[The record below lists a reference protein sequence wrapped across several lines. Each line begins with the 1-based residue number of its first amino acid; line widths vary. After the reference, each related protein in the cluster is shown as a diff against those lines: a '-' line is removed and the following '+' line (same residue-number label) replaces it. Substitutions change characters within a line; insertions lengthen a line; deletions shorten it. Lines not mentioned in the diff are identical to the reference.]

1 MFDAWYNRITKDSGC
16 QFDLGMTDT
25 DSFLFKVSD
34 KKKYLS
40 HCQEFMDYSNYPP
53 DNPKYSIQKKAELG
67 YFKDELCG
75 ILKCTEFVGLRAKCY
90 AMNLESQST
99 LIKSEKKVCKGI
111 GRSAI
116 ENRVKFEQY
125 KKCLFNSEI
134 IRENFFSIRSQN
146 HNLKT
151 VSITKKALSF
161 IDTKRWIFDCGVHSV
176 PYGSYLIEK
185 FYNKCPRCEIKN
197 D

>member
-1 MFDAWYNRITKDSGC
+1 M
-16 QFDLGMTDT
+16 
-25 DSFLFKVSD
+25 
-34 KKKYLS
+34 
-40 HCQEFMDYSNYPP
+40 
-53 DNPKYSIQKKAELG
+53 
-67 YFKDELCG
+67 
-75 ILKCTEFVGLRAKCY
+75 LKCTEFVELRAKCY

-116 ENRVKFEQY
+116 ENRLKFEKY

-161 IDTKRWIFDCGVHSV
+161 IDTKCWIFDCGLHSV

-185 FYNKCPRCEIKN
+185 FNNKCPRCETKN